1 MHSSFKIQTQNM
13 KLKATQSNIKSI
25 ETEQIILGHFQDQK
39 DNALIKELPAEVQ
52 SQLTARVK
60 NEDFTGKSGQVQNLY
75 ADNGQIFTVVGL
87 GKSDKLTATALYDTT
102 HKVIKGIASSR
113 VNSVANFLPLIDA
126 KNIDAEMAV
135 KLVTLASAH
144 AEYRYE
150 DTKSFKKD
158 NKHKIKSMEVALSD
172 AQQDAFKQAKAM
184 AAGVKTARH
193 LGNNPPNICNPAYI
207 AKYATKIADK
217 YDNCEI
223 TVLNHKQMKK
233 MGMGAL
239 LAVGQGSA
247 NKPKMVVLKYNGG
260 NKDDAPIA
268 LVGKGITFDT
278 GGISLKPGAN
288 MDEMKYDMCGAATV
302 IGGFVS
308 AVELGLPINLLTF
321 VPAVENMPDG
331 KAYRPGD
338 VITSYSGKTIEVLNT
353 DAEGRMILC
362 DTLTYSQEFKPSVV
376 LDFATLTGACIVA
389 LGHQASAVMTK
400 TPELA
405 DDLKQAGLQTHDRV
419 WELPL
424 WDEYQKQLDT
434 SFADM
439 QNIGGF
445 PAGTITA
452 GCFLS
457 RFTEGQKWAHVD
469 IAGTAWNNKKAG
481 ATGRPVAMLV
491 QYLINESQK

>member
-1 MHSSFKIQTQNM
+1 M
-13 KLKATQSNIKSI
+13 KLKSTTQSVNQS
-25 ETEQIILGHFQDQK
+25 TADHLIIGHFADQD
-39 DNALIKELPAEVQ
+39 NNELIGQLSSTVQ
-52 SQLTARVK
+52 QQFEARQANK
-60 NEDFTGKSGQVQNLY
+60 DFTGKPGQQQALY
-75 ADNGQIFTVVGL
+75 ADNGQVIIVVGL
-87 GKSDKLTATALYDTT
+87 GKSDKLTPTALYDAS
-102 HKVIKGIASSR
+102 HKATQTLAKSRASK
-113 VNSVANFLPLIDA
+113 VGNFLPLIDA
-126 KNIDAEMAV
+126 TNINSELIA
-135 KLVTLASAH
+135 KLVTLSSAH

-158 NKHKIKSMEVALSD
+158 NKHALKEMEMGITD
-172 AQQDAFKQAKAM
+172 TQQQAFTEAKAM
-184 AAGVKTARH
+184 AAGVHAARH

-207 AKYATKIADK
+207 AEYATNIANAHD
-217 YDNCEI
+217 DCEI
-223 TVLNHKQMKK
+223 DVLSHKQMKK

-239 LAVGQGSA
+239 LAVGQGSH
-247 NKPKMVVLKYNGG
+247 NKPKMVVLTYRGA
-260 NKDDAPIA
+260 DQDQAPIA

-278 GGISLKPGAN
+278 GGISLKPGPN

-302 IGGFVS
+302 IGGFVA
-308 AVELGLPINLLTF
+308 AVELGLPINLMTF

-362 DTLTYSQEFKPSVV
+362 DTLTYAQEFKPAVL
-376 LDFATLTGACIVA
+376 LDFATLTGACVVA

-400 TPELA
+400 TEGLA
-405 DDLKQAGLQTHDRV
+405 EDLKQAGLQAHDRV

>member
-1 MHSSFKIQTQNM
+1 M
-13 KLKATQSNIKSI
+13 KLKATKNSI
-25 ETEQIILGHFQDQK
+25 DSCQADQIFISHFQGQDQN
-39 DNALIKELPAEVQ
+39 DLIEQLDAEVKAQ
-52 SQLTARVK
+52 FAARVK
-60 NEDFTGKSGQVQNLY
+60 NKDLTGKAGESVNLY
-75 ADNGQIFTVVGL
+75 GENGQIITVIGL
-87 GKSDKLTATALYDTT
+87 GKIKKLTATALYDTV
-102 HKVIKGIASSR
+102 HKKTAAAAKSR
-113 VNSVANFLPLIDA
+113 VKTVANYMTLNELGDLDPAQATKLI
-126 KNIDAEMAV
+126 
-135 KLVTLASAH
+135 TLASAH

-150 DTKSFKKD
+150 DTKEFKKE
-158 NKHKIKSMEVALSD
+158 NKHSLKSCEVAISNELD
-172 AQQDAFKQAKAM
+172 TAFEQAKGM
-184 AAGVKTARH
+184 ASGVSSARH

-207 AKYATKIADK
+207 AKYATKIAEKDK
-217 YDNCEI
+217 NCEI

-260 NKDDAPIA
+260 KKDEAPIA

-302 IGGFVS
+302 IGGFVA

-362 DTLTYSQEFKPSVV
+362 DTLTYAQEFNPSVI

-400 TPELA
+400 NPELA
-405 DDLKQAGLQTHDRV
+405 EDLKQAGLQTHDRV

-457 RFTEGQKWAHVD
+457 RFTDGQKWAHVD

-491 QYLINESQK
+491 QYLINESQR

>member
-1 MHSSFKIQTQNM
+1 MKIKSTQQTVNNSPADQIIIGHFKSKKSNSLIEQLGSEVKDQFNARIKNKDFTGQTGQTQNLYTA
-13 KLKATQSNIKSI
+13 KG
-25 ETEQIILGHFQDQK
+25 QIITL
-39 DNALIKELPAEVQ
+39 L
-52 SQLTARVK
+52 
-60 NEDFTGKSGQVQNLY
+60 
-75 ADNGQIFTVVGL
+75 GL
-87 GKSDKLTATALYDTT
+87 GKADKITATALYENT
-102 HKVIKGIASSR
+102 HKVIQAAAKSR
-113 VNSVANFLPLIDA
+113 SQTVAIYLPLDEFDGIDA
-126 KNIDAEMAV
+126 DKAT

-158 NKHKIKSMEVALSD
+158 NKHKLKELIVAVNDSQTEAL
-172 AQQDAFKQAKAM
+172 KQAKAM
-184 AAGVKTARH
+184 ASGVSAARH
-193 LGNNPPNICNPAYI
+193 LGNFPPNVCTPQYI
-207 AKYATKIADK
+207 ASYATKIADK
-217 YDNCEI
+217 NPKCEVN
-223 TVLNHKQMKK
+223 VLNHKQMKK

-247 NKPKMVVLKYNGG
+247 NKPKMVVLKYNGA
-260 NKDDAPIA
+260 NKDQAPIA

-278 GGISLKPGAN
+278 GGISLKPGPN

-302 IGGFVS
+302 IGGFVA
-308 AVELGLPINLLTF
+308 AVELDLPINLLTF

-362 DTLTYSQEFKPSVV
+362 DTLTYSQEYKPAVII
-376 LDFATLTGACIVA
+376 DFATLTGACVIA

-400 TPELA
+400 TDGLY
-405 DDLKQAGLQTHDRV
+405 DDLKTAGLQSHDRV

-424 WDEYQKQLDT
+424 WDEYQKQIDT
-434 SFADM
+434 TFADM

-457 RFTEGQKWAHVD
+457 RFTDGQKWAHVD
-469 IAGTAWNNKKAG
+469 IAGTAWNNKKNG
-481 ATGRPVAMLV
+481 ATGRPVAMLT

>member
-1 MHSSFKIQTQNM
+1 M
-13 KLKATQSNIKSI
+13 NIKPTQKAI
-25 ETEQIILGHFQDQK
+25 NEIKAEQIILGHCSDQQQNDLIEALGSEISEQFSSRLKHK
-39 DNALIKELPAEVQ
+39 DFE
-52 SQLTARVK
+52 
-60 NEDFTGKSGQVQNLY
+60 GKSGQTLTLY
-75 ADNGQIFTVVGL
+75 NQAGQVITVVGL
-87 GKSDKLTATALYDTT
+87 GKADKVTPTALYEAN
-102 HKVIKGIASSR
+102 HKVTKTVAKSR
-113 VNSVANFLPLIDA
+113 VEHVANFLATMDYPNVDVEQA
-126 KNIDAEMAV
+126 T

-144 AEYRYE
+144 AAYRYE

-158 NKHKIKSMEVALSD
+158 NQHQIKTLEVAVSDEQVSALSE
-172 AQQDAFKQAKAM
+172 AAAM
-184 AAGVKTARH
+184 AKGVKAARH

-207 AKYATKIADK
+207 AEYATQIAEESEH
-217 YDNCEI
+217 CEI
-223 TVLNHKQMKK
+223 DILNHKQMKK

-239 LAVGQGSA
+239 LAVGQGSH
-247 NKPKMVVLKYNGG
+247 NKPKMVVLKYNGA
-260 NKDDAPIA
+260 DQDQAPIA

-278 GGISLKPGAN
+278 GGISLKPGLN

-302 IGGFVS
+302 IGAFVS

-362 DTLTYSQEFKPSVV
+362 DTLTYAQEFKPSVI
-376 LDFATLTGACIVA
+376 LDFATLTGACVVA

-400 TPELA
+400 TDGLYA
-405 DDLKQAGLQTHDRV
+405 DLQQAGLQTHDRV

-457 RFTEGQKWAHVD
+457 RFTEGQDWAHVD
-469 IAGTAWNNKKAG
+469 IAGTAWNNKKEG

-491 QYLINESQK
+491 QYLINQSKA

>member
-1 MHSSFKIQTQNM
+1 M
-13 KLKATQSNIKSI
+13 KIKSTQ
-25 ETEQIILGHFQDQK
+25 ETVNQSQADQIIIGHFKDQQ
-39 DNALIKELPAEVQ
+39 NNPLVNQLSPELQ
-52 SQLTARVK
+52 SQFNARLK
-60 NEDFTGKSGQVQNLY
+60 HNDFNGKAGQTQNLY
-75 ADNGQIFTVVGL
+75 AENGQVITVVGL
-87 GKSDKLTATALYDTT
+87 GSPDKLTATALYEANHSTIQT
-102 HKVIKGIASSR
+102 VAKSR
-113 VNSVANFLPLIDA
+113 AESVANYLTSISNDNLDD
-126 KNIDAEMAV
+126 NLVM
-135 KLVTLASAH
+135 KLVVLSSAH

-158 NKHKIKSMEVALSD
+158 NKHKIKTLHVASND
-172 AQQDAFKQAKAM
+172 NQEAAFQQAKAM
-184 AAGVKTARH
+184 SAGVNAARH

-207 AKYATKIADK
+207 ADYAAKIAENNN
-217 YDNCEI
+217 NCEL

-239 LAVGQGSA
+239 LAVGQGSH
-247 NKPKMVVLKYNGG
+247 NKPKMVVLKYNGAD
-260 NKDDAPIA
+260 KEQAPIA

-278 GGISLKPGAN
+278 GGISLKPGPN

-302 IGGFVS
+302 IGAFV
-308 AVELGLPINLLTF
+308 AAAELALPINLITF

-362 DTLTYSQEFKPSVV
+362 DTLTYAQEFNPSVV
-376 LDFATLTGACIVA
+376 LDFATLTGACVVA

-400 TPELA
+400 TEGLA
-405 DDLKQAGLQTHDRV
+405 EDLKQAGLAVHDRV

-469 IAGTAWNNKKAG
+469 IAGTAWNNKKDG

>member
-1 MHSSFKIQTQNM
+1 M
-13 KLKATQSNIKSI
+13 KIKSTQVAVSNS
-25 ETEQIILGHFQDQK
+25 EAEQIIIGHFQNKK
-39 DNALIKELPAEVQ
+39 DNDQINQLSVEIQ
-52 SQLTARVK
+52 SQFASRIK
-60 NEDFTGKSGQVQNLY
+60 NEDFTGKAGQLLNLY
-75 ADNGQIFTVVGL
+75 ADNGQIITVVGL
-87 GKSDKLTATALYDTT
+87 GENDKLTATALYETT
-102 HKVIKGIASSR
+102 RKVVKNIASTR
-113 VNSVANFLPLIDA
+113 VNSVTNYLSAVEA
-126 KNIDAEMAV
+126 KNLDAELTI

-158 NKHKIKSMEVALSD
+158 SKHKIKNMEVAVND
-172 AQQDAFKQAKAM
+172 IQTDAFKQAKAM
-184 AAGVKTARH
+184 ASGVKVARH

-207 AKYATKIADK
+207 ASYATKIAEKHKD
-217 YDNCEI
+217 CEI

-260 NKDDAPIA
+260 NKEDAPIA

-331 KAYRPGD
+331 KSYRPGD

-362 DTLTYSQEFKPSVV
+362 DTLTYAQEFKPSVI

-400 TPELA
+400 TEGLA
-405 DDLKQAGLQTHDRV
+405 EDLKQAGLQTHDRV

-457 RFTEGQKWAHVD
+457 RFTDGQKWAHVD
-469 IAGTAWNNKKAG
+469 IAGTAWNNKKEG

>member
-1 MHSSFKIQTQNM
+1 M
-13 KLKATQSNIKSI
+13 KLKSTTQAINQSSADHL
-25 ETEQIILGHFQDQK
+25 IIGHFSDQDNN
-39 DNALIKELPAEVQ
+39 DLIDQLSSEVQ
-52 SQLTARVK
+52 QQFKARLS
-60 NEDFTGKSGQVQNLY
+60 NEDFTGNNGQTQSLY
-75 ADNGQIFTVVGL
+75 ADNGQVITVVGL
-87 GKSDKLTATALYDTT
+87 GKAGKLTPTALYEAN
-102 HKVIKGIASSR
+102 HKVTGALASSR
-113 VNSVANFLPLIDA
+113 AKTVGNYLPLIGSTELSSELIA
-126 KNIDAEMAV
+126 
-135 KLVTLASAH
+135 KLVTLSSAH

-158 NKHKIKSMEVALSD
+158 NKHALKSMEIGISNE
-172 AQQDAFKQAKAM
+172 QQQAFTEAKAM
-184 AAGVKTARH
+184 AAGVHAARH

-207 AKYATKIADK
+207 AEYASKIASEH
-217 YDNCEI
+217 NACEI
-223 TVLNHKQMKK
+223 DVLDHKQMKK

-239 LAVGQGSA
+239 LAVGQGSH
-247 NKPKMVVLKYNGG
+247 NKPKMVVLTYRGAD
-260 NKDDAPIA
+260 KDQAPIA

-278 GGISLKPGAN
+278 GGISLKPGLN

-302 IGGFVS
+302 IGGFVA
-308 AVELGLPINLLTF
+308 AVELGLPINLMTF

-331 KAYRPGD
+331 KSYRPGD

-362 DTLTYSQEFKPSVV
+362 DTLTYAQEFKPAVL
-376 LDFATLTGACIVA
+376 LDFATLTGACVVA

-400 TPELA
+400 TEGLA
-405 DDLKQAGLQTHDRV
+405 EDLKQAGLQVHDRV

-469 IAGTAWNNKKAG
+469 IAGTAWNNKKEG

>member
-1 MHSSFKIQTQNM
+1 M
-13 KLKATQSNIKSI
+13 KLKSTTQSVAQS
-25 ETEQIILGHFQDQK
+25 TADHLIIGHFAGQDSN
-39 DNALIKELPAEVQ
+39 DLINQLSSEVQ
-52 SQLTARVK
+52 QQFAARLEHK
-60 NEDFTGKSGQVQNLY
+60 DFTGKSGQQQKLY
-75 ADNGQIFTVVGL
+75 ADNGQVILVVGL
-87 GKSDKLTATALYDTT
+87 GKADKLTPTALYETN
-102 HKVIKGIASSR
+102 HKVVQGLAKSR
-113 VNSVANFLPLIDA
+113 AESVANYLPLASGSDLDA
-126 KNIDAEMAV
+126 DMAT
-135 KLVTLASAH
+135 KLITLSSAH

-150 DTKSFKKD
+150 DTKDFKKD
-158 NKHKIKSMEVALSD
+158 NKHQLDKMEVAID
-172 AQQDAFKQAKAM
+172 EAQADAFKQAKAM
-184 AAGVKTARH
+184 ASGVHAARH

-207 AKYATKIADK
+207 AEYASKIADQH
-217 YDNCEI
+217 ESVELE
-223 TVLNHKQMKK
+223 VLNHKQMKK

-239 LAVGQGSA
+239 MAVGQGSH
-247 NKPKMVVLKYNGG
+247 NKPKMVVLTYRGAD
-260 NKDDAPIA
+260 KDQAPVA

-278 GGISLKPGAN
+278 GGISLKPGPN

-302 IGGFVS
+302 IGGFVA
-308 AVELGLPINLLTF
+308 AVELGLPINLMTF

-362 DTLTYSQEFKPSVV
+362 DTLTYAQEFKPSVL
-376 LDFATLTGACIVA
+376 LDFATLTGACVVA

-400 TPELA
+400 TDGLA
-405 DDLKQAGLQTHDRV
+405 EDLKQAGLAVHDRV

-434 SFADM
+434 TFADM

-457 RFTEGQKWAHVD
+457 RFTDGQKWAHVD
-469 IAGTAWNNKKAG
+469 IAGTAWNSKKEG

>member
-1 MHSSFKIQTQNM
+1 MKIKSTQQAVIDSQADQIIIGHFKGQTENQWIDQLGSDVKDQFAARLSNKDFTGQAGQTQNIY
-13 KLKATQSNIKSI
+13 NP
-25 ETEQIILGHFQDQK
+25 
-39 DNALIKELPAEVQ
+39 N
-52 SQLTARVK
+52 
-60 NEDFTGKSGQVQNLY
+60 GQV
-75 ADNGQIFTVVGL
+75 ITVLGL
-87 GKSDKLTATALYDTT
+87 GKADKLTATALYENT
-102 HKVIKGIASSR
+102 HQVIQAAAKSR
-113 VNSVANFLPLIDA
+113 SQTVANYLAMCDS
-126 KNIDAEMAV
+126 KNIDAEQAI

-150 DTKSFKKD
+150 DTKSYKKD
-158 NKHKIKSMEVALSD
+158 NKHSLKEMELAVD
-172 AQQDAFKQAKAM
+172 DTQKEAFKHAKAM
-184 AAGVKTARH
+184 AAGVSAARH
-193 LGNNPPNICNPAYI
+193 LGNYPPNVCNPKYI
-207 AKYATKIADK
+207 ASYATKIAEK
-217 YDNCEI
+217 NRNCEI
-223 TVLNHKQMKK
+223 NVLNHKQMKK

-247 NKPKMVVLKYNGG
+247 NKPKMVVLKYNGAD
-260 NKDDAPIA
+260 KDQAPIA

-278 GGISLKPGAN
+278 GGISLKPGPN

-302 IGGFVS
+302 IGGFVA
-308 AVELGLPINLLTF
+308 AVELGLPINLMTF

-376 LDFATLTGACIVA
+376 LDFATLTGACVVA

-400 TPELA
+400 TDGLF
-405 DDLKQAGLQTHDRV
+405 DDLKTAGLQSHDRV

-424 WDEYQKQLDT
+424 WDEYQKQIDT
-434 SFADM
+434 TFADM

-457 RFTEGQKWAHVD
+457 RFTDGQKWAHID
-469 IAGTAWNNKKAG
+469 IAGTAWNNKKDG

>member
-1 MHSSFKIQTQNM
+1 M
-13 KLKATQSNIKSI
+13 KIKSTQQAI
-25 ETEQIILGHFQDQK
+25 NQSKADQIIVGHFKGDK
-39 DNALIKELPAEVQ
+39 SNELINQLGADVQ
-52 SQLTARVK
+52 QQLAARIK
-60 NEDFTGKSGQVQNLY
+60 HKDFTGRAGQVQNLY
-75 ADNGQIFTVVGL
+75 SEAGQIITVVGL
-87 GKSDKLTATALYDTT
+87 GEADKLSPTALYDAN
-102 HKVIKGIASSR
+102 HKCIQSIAKSR
-113 VNSVANFLPLIDA
+113 AESVTNFLASYDYAEIDA
-126 KNIDAEMAV
+126 TLAV
-135 KLVTLASAH
+135 KLVVLASAH

-150 DTKSFKKD
+150 DTKAFKKH
-158 NKHKIKSMEVALSD
+158 NKHSIKSLEVFVSE
-172 AQQDAFKQAKAM
+172 AQETPFKQAKAM
-184 AAGVKTARH
+184 ASGVKAARH
-193 LGNNPPNICNPAYI
+193 LGNNPPNICNPKYI
-207 AKYATKIADK
+207 ANYATKIAEK
-217 YDNCEI
+217 NSQCEI
-223 TVLNHKQMKK
+223 NVLNHKQMKK

-239 LAVGQGSA
+239 LAVGQGSH
-247 NKPKMVVLKYNGG
+247 NKPKMVVLKYHGAD
-260 NKDDAPIA
+260 KDQAPIA

-302 IGGFVS
+302 IGGFVA
-308 AVELGLPINLLTF
+308 AVELGLPINLITF

-338 VITSYSGKTIEVLNT
+338 VITSYSGQTIEVLNT

-362 DTLTYSQEFKPSVV
+362 DTLTYAQEFKPSVL
-376 LDFATLTGACIVA
+376 LDFATLTGACVVA

-400 TPELA
+400 TDGLA
-405 DDLKQAGLQTHDRV
+405 DDLKVAGIQTHDRV

-424 WDEYQKQLDT
+424 WDEYQKQIDT
-434 SFADM
+434 TFADM

-457 RFTEGQKWAHVD
+457 RFTEEQKWAHVD
-469 IAGTAWNNKKAG
+469 IAGTAWNSKKEG

>member
-1 MHSSFKIQTQNM
+1 MKI
-13 KLKATQSNIKSI
+13 KATTQAVNES
-25 ETEQIILGHFQDQK
+25 QADQVIIGHFEDQQD
-39 DNALIKELPAEVQ
+39 NPLINQLNTEVIEQ
-52 SQLTARVK
+52 FKSRV
-60 NEDFTGKSGQVQNLY
+60 EHQDFTGKAGQSQDLYANNGQV
-75 ADNGQIFTVVGL
+75 FTVVGL
-87 GKSDKLTATALYDTT
+87 GKTDKLTATALYENT
-102 HKVIKGIASSR
+102 HKVIQAVAKTR
-113 VNSVANFLPLIDA
+113 VKSVSNYLSAIEA
-126 KNIDAEMAV
+126 KNVDAVMAV
-135 KLVTLASAH
+135 KLVTLASSH

-150 DTKSFKKD
+150 DTKSYKKD
-158 NKHKIKSMEVALSD
+158 NKHKIKSMEVATNES
-172 AQQDAFKQAKAM
+172 QQDAFTQAKAM
-184 AAGVKTARH
+184 AAGVAAARH
-193 LGNNPPNICNPAYI
+193 LGNYPPNVCTPKYI
-207 AKYATKIADK
+207 ASYATKIAENNK
-217 YDNCEI
+217 NCEI
-223 TVLNHKQMKK
+223 NVLNHKQMKK

-247 NKPKMVVLKYNGG
+247 NKPKMVVLKYNGAD
-260 NKDDAPIA
+260 KSQAPIA

-278 GGISLKPGAN
+278 GGISLKPGPN

-302 IGGFVS
+302 IGGFVA

-376 LDFATLTGACIVA
+376 LDFATLTGACVVA

-400 TPELA
+400 TDGLFE
-405 DDLKQAGLQTHDRV
+405 DLKAAGLQSHDRV

-424 WDEYQKQLDT
+424 WDEYQKQIDT
-434 SFADM
+434 TFADM

-457 RFTEGQKWAHVD
+457 RFTDGQKWAHVD
-469 IAGTAWNNKKAG
+469 IAGTAWNSKKEG
-481 ATGRPVAMLV
+481 ATGRPVAMLT